1 MTSRGG
7 ARPLLSP
14 RVATFLVFVVNG
26 ATFGTWV
33 ASIPGVQS
41 SLGASATEM
50 GLVLLSAALGAIT
63 AQQVVGQ
70 LLVRVSTRHMLMAT
84 SLVFPLLVP
93 LPLLAPDPLVLALVM
108 FVFGAANTS
117 MDLSMNAHGV
127 ALETSGGRSI
137 LSGLHAG
144 WAIGGAIG
152 AVGVALA
159 VALGMAPLLEAVL
172 AGAALWLVGLV
183 AGRCVGTG
191 AARTEG
197 ASGIHLP
204 SRSVLPIALLIVLI
218 AYVEGG
224 LADWGGVYLRTGVDA
239 SAEVAA
245 LAYAAFSVGMTISR
259 LGGDAVKDRVG
270 SNRLIQL
277 GMLVVAVT
285 LAATLVIGSA
295 PVALVGL
302 VVAGIGVGNA
312 LPQLLGAAGRIPPHG
327 PSLSAAFTFLTLAFV
342 TGPPIIGSVSDAV
355 GIAAA
360 LGLLVIASL
369 VVAVAIPRVP
379 GAETSRRFTEPA
391 LPEPF
396 PETAR

>member
-1 MTSRGG
+1 VTSRGG
-7 ARPLLSP
+7 ARPLLSA

-26 ATFGTWV
+26 AAFGTWV

-70 LLVRVSTRHMLMAT
+70 LLVRISTRHMLMAT

-93 LPLLAPDPLVLALVM
+93 LPLLAPNPLALALVM

-117 MDLSMNAHGV
+117 MDVSMNAHGV
-127 ALETSGGRSI
+127 ALETAGGRS
-137 LSGLHAG
+137 LFSGLHAG

-152 AVGVALA
+152 AAGVALA
-159 VALGMAPLLEAVL
+159 VGIGMAPLAEAVL
-172 AGAALWLVGLV
+172 AGIGLWLVALLV
-183 AGRCVGTG
+183 GRYVGVGT
-191 AARTEG
+191 ARTEG
-197 ASGIHLP
+197 ANGIHLP
-204 SRSVLPIALLIVLI
+204 SRTVLPIALLVVLV

-224 LADWGGVYLRTGVDA
+224 LADWGGVYLRSGVGA
-239 SAEVAA
+239 NAEVAA

-270 SNRLIQL
+270 SIRLIQL
-277 GMLVVAVT
+277 GMLLVAVA
-285 LAATLVIGSA
+285 LAATLVIGNA
-295 PVALVGL
+295 AAALIGL
-302 VVAGIGVGNA
+302 VVAGVGVGNA
-312 LPQLLGAAGRIPPHG
+312 IPQLFGAAGRIPPHG

-342 TGPPIIGSVSDAV
+342 TGPPIIGTVSDAV

-360 LGLLVIASL
+360 LGLLVLASF
-369 VVAVAIPRVP
+369 VVAVAILRVP
-379 GAETSRRFTEPA
+379 GAETNPRFSEPA
-391 LPEPF
+391 LPEPL